1 MQKMTCGLMCAAAL
15 MVAAGS
21 AWAAEGYGALA
32 YSQSRTM
39 YTVAL
44 NHPSRA
50 DAEQAALASCRAAAP
65 DCMSPVWVQNGCV
78 SLAIGR
84 ERGFGTGWGSTRA
97 SAEQEALGVCTS
109 KTHACVLKR
118 TACTAGL

>member
-1 MQKMTCGLMCAAAL
+1 MRKMTLELICAAAL
-15 MVAAGS
+15 LAAASS

-50 DAEQAALASCRAAAP
+50 VAEQAALASCQAAAP
-65 DCMSPVWVQNGCV
+65 DCTSPVWVQNGCV
-78 SLAIGR
+78 SLAIGHS
-84 ERGFGTGWGSTRA
+84 RGFGTGWGSTRA
-97 SAEQEALGVCTS
+97 SAEQEAMGVCTS

-118 TACTAGL
+118 TACTAGQ